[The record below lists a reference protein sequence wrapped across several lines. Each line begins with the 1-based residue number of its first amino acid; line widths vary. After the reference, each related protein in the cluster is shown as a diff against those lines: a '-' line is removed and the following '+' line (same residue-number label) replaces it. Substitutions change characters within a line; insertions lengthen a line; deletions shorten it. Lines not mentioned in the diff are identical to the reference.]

1 MSCGGIADI
10 LKNKYILFFDGV
22 VTNSADFGDASE
34 MDPVIE
40 VGPQGFYLS
49 LKASDPILAK
59 GESR

>member
-1 MSCGGIADI
+1 
-10 LKNKYILFFDGV
+10 LFFDGV